1 MHHAPDD
8 RDLLGVLLRAVP
20 AWQEPVTHVEH
31 LAARAGITAPW
42 PQWVPTELR
51 EALGRRGVR
60 EPWLHQVQAAEA
72 GHDGRPTVIATGT
85 ASGKSL
91 AFQLPVL
98 SDLLADDKACAL
110 YLSPTKAL
118 AADQLAALE
127 DLRLPGVRP
136 AAYDGDT
143 PLDERDWVRDHARFV
158 LTNPDMLHWGVLPM
172 HQRWARLLRRLRYVV
187 IDECHSYRGVFGSH
201 VAQVIRRLRR
211 VAALYRSDPVFILAS
226 ATVADPAEAA
236 ARLTGF
242 DAREVVTISADSAPR
257 AARRFV
263 LWEPPLVRDEDT
275 ASMGDAAD
283 QDGAPVRR
291 SAPKEVSRMLADLVA
306 ERVRTLAF
314 VRSRRAAEQVA
325 LSARRRLER
334 TDPDVADRVAAY
346 RGGYLAEDRRLLEKA
361 LDSGDLL
368 GVASTTALEL
378 GIDIAGLDATL
389 IAGFPGTLASLW
401 QQAGRAG
408 RGGEDAAE
416 ALVVFVARDDPLDT
430 YLVHHPEAVFGRPVE
445 AAVTDPQNPY
455 VLGPH
460 LRCAAAEARLTD
472 DDLALF
478 GDPDHVRSVLADLV
492 HAKLLRHRAQGWYHV
507 LPHHPAIDVDL
518 RGSGAGQVA
527 IVEEATGRML
537 GTVDAA
543 QAPSAVHPG
552 AVHLHQGN
560 SFVVDELDLEQGV
573 ALVHS
578 ENPDWITISRSL
590 SSVTILGSPTP
601 QRIRPGVRM
610 FTAAVQVTEQ
620 VIAYQRQRHSGELM
634 DLIPLEMPEHT
645 LDTRAVIYTLDP
657 ELLLHHGI
665 TEDALPGALH
675 AAEHAAIG
683 LLPLFAGCD
692 RWDIGGLSTNLHPDT
707 GLPTVIVYDGQPG
720 GAGFADRGAAVFRP
734 WLEATREAITSCE
747 CRSGCPSCI
756 QSPKCGNGNHPL
768 FKDGAVTV
776 LDLVLGT

>member
-1 MHHAPDD
+1 MTVFAGVMGSSFPLLPAGAEETPITAARGAGATVGPRRDNRGMHHVPDD

-31 LAARAGITAPW
+31 LAARAGTTAPW

-98 SDLLADDKACAL
+98 SDLLTDDKACAL

-127 DLRLPGVRP
+127 DLRLPGIRP

-211 VAALYRSDPVFILAS
+211 VAALYRSKPVFILAS

-236 ARLTGF
+236 SRLTGF
-242 DAREVVTISADSAPR
+242 DAREVITVSADSAPR

-283 QDGAPVRR
+283 QDGTPVRR
-291 SAPKEVSRMLADLVA
+291 SAPKEVSRMLADLVSM
-306 ERVRTLAF
+306 RVRTLAF

-334 TDPDVADRVAAY
+334 TDPEVADRVAAY

-389 IAGFPGTLASLW
+389 IAASRAPWRRCGSRPGG
-401 QQAGRAG
+401 QAAAARTPPRRWWCSSRGTIRWTRTWCTILRRCSGGRWRQPSPIRRIRTCSG
-408 RGGEDAAE
+408 R
-416 ALVVFVARDDPLDT
+416 T
-430 YLVHHPEAVFGRPVE
+430 
-445 AAVTDPQNPY
+445 
-455 VLGPH
+455 
-460 LRCAAAEARLTD
+460 CAARRL
-472 DDLALF
+472 
-478 GDPDHVRSVLADLV
+478 R
-492 HAKLLRHRAQGWYHV
+492 
-507 LPHHPAIDVDL
+507 
-518 RGSGAGQVA
+518 RG
-527 IVEEATGRML
+527 
-537 GTVDAA
+537 
-543 QAPSAVHPG
+543 
-552 AVHLHQGN
+552 
-560 SFVVDELDLEQGV
+560 
-573 ALVHS
+573 
-578 ENPDWITISRSL
+578 
-590 SSVTILGSPTP
+590 
-601 QRIRPGVRM
+601 
-610 FTAAVQVTEQ
+610 
-620 VIAYQRQRHSGELM
+620 
-634 DLIPLEMPEHT
+634 
-645 LDTRAVIYTLDP
+645 
-657 ELLLHHGI
+657 
-665 TEDALPGALH
+665 
-675 AAEHAAIG
+675 
-683 LLPLFAGCD
+683 
-692 RWDIGGLSTNLHPDT
+692 
-707 GLPTVIVYDGQPG
+707 
-720 GAGFADRGAAVFRP
+720 
-734 WLEATREAITSCE
+734 
-747 CRSGCPSCI
+747 
-756 QSPKCGNGNHPL
+756 
-768 FKDGAVTV
+768 
-776 LDLVLGT
+776 